1 MTAGCICAASLVKFC
16 VSMGGYCLREGVR
29 QGFRVLCHTPYYWQV
44 SGPARGEMRSNHR
57 MPAPFLVQYLP
68 KETRAMTEPTVKSI
82 SAEALLL
89 RYQTEPDLFL
99 LDVRSEEEWAER
111 HIPGARLLP
120 MYRLISRRAE
130 LDPARETV
138 VLCERGVRSVSV
150 ALVLVARLGFA
161 NVAIL
166 QGGLSAWTGPLEA
179 GR

>member
-1 MTAGCICAASLVKFC
+1 
-16 VSMGGYCLREGVR
+16 
-29 QGFRVLCHTPYYWQV
+29 
-44 SGPARGEMRSNHR
+44 
-57 MPAPFLVQYLP
+57 
-68 KETRAMTEPTVKSI
+68 MTEPTVKSI